1 MGKLASFNVVGIDIV
16 TDLEESG
23 WLRIANSPKPSSF
36 GFRHRG
42 VVRLDMWIDSVMFE
56 RQADRMPNEPE
67 RWLLNDDCVHL
78 CFTFLLSLTPIP
90 TLCSADCRSLIICA
104 RFSHLTLL

>member
-1 MGKLASFNVVGIDIV
+1 MAPYCQFSEAEL
-16 TDLEESG
+16 
-23 WLRIANSPKPSSF
+23 
-36 GFRHRG
+36 
-42 VVRLDMWIDSVMFE
+42 VRLQTPGRCKMWIDSVMFE

-67 RWLLNDDCVHL
+67 RWLLNDDCVYL

-90 TLCSADCRSLIICA
+90 TLCSADCRSVIICA